1 MSLYVS
7 VAVFRRIRCTSD
19 DCALQVGVALHR
31 DVEATRTRLNPRLL
45 VHAGI
50 IPIRVALLG
59 IEARA
64 PTAHHANAESAART
78 RLMRRAHRRILHA
91 CDVQIAADI
100 GNHLIGVDTG
110 ADDIGIAPTEN
121 RRRIARVDMRIVLQ
135 GGIRVTVAMRVLHRR
150 RNPPPVRAK
159 RHPHARAR

>member
-45 VHAGI
+45 IHAGI
-50 IPIRVALLG
+50 IPIRVSLLG

-64 PTAHHANAESAART
+64 RTTHRADTKPAART

-110 ADDIGIAPTEN
+110 ADDVGIAPAED
-121 RRRIARVDMRIVLQ
+121 RRRIARVDMRIVLH
-135 GGIRVTVAMRVLHRR
+135 GGIRVTVAMGVLHRR
-150 RNPPPVRAK
+150 RDPPAVR
-159 RHPHARAR
+159 PE